1 MFLLNAASCVPLYEQ
16 LIQNVVRLTEAGV
29 LKPDERLPSV
39 RALATDLGINP
50 NTVAKAYRELET
62 RGYTYSVSG
71 KGSFIRAQQA
81 AEPAAAAAL
90 RDFKAVCAV
99 AHKRQLS
106 KEQLLQIIDEVYE
119 GGQDDD

>member
-16 LIQNVVRLTEAGV
+16 LIQNVARLTEAGV

-39 RALATDLGINP
+39 RALAADLGINP
-50 NTVAKAYRELET
+50 NTVAKAYRELEA
-62 RGYTYSVSG
+62 RGFTYSVSG
-71 KGSFIRAQQA
+71 KGSFVRARQEDEPAGEALREFQA
-81 AEPAAAAAL
+81 A
-90 RDFKAVCAV
+90 CAD
-99 AHKRQLS
+99 ARKRQLR